1 MIKRAK
7 KKPLRSIA
15 RCDRD
20 AHRARARRLAYRVDV
35 RTHGPIRAN
44 GHVAL
49 RDLSRD
55 DRDARQSCVRAIR
68 ANESYRVSPAR
79 GSRSDRSVGVSYL
92 CDARVALEGGSSGDG
107 RLGGDDVRVRERGG
121 GHDDVSVCADARDD
135 GAHEAQSAVCV
146 GAWCVVAFLDIFCV
160 HYGWWEDHHDHDRDR
175 KSRTCSD
182 FDLQQTLHGI
192 ATDGTDGA
200 GGLIAEVVRA
210 LGAHAQVATREDGGV
225 ARLGETDDA
234 LVGFGESGGLETVVA
249 IGGRGA
255 RGGLY
260 AVNLLEFV
268 RDAANPNFLFRRATG
283 PRGVLVG
290 RRRRRLGV
298 DARRASLEFDV
309 RRLTLDPRS

>member
-20 AHRARARRLAYRVDV
+20 VHRARARRLAYRVDV

-135 GAHEAQSAVCV
+135 GAREAQSAVCV

-160 HYGWWEDHHDHDRDR
+160 HYGWWEDHDRDR
-175 KSRTCSD
+175 SIERRSARTTDRRHAPPVTLISNR
-182 FDLQQTLHGI
+182 LSTGLRQMGQTVP
-192 ATDGTDGA
+192 
-200 GGLIAEVVRA
+200 VV
-210 LGAHAQVATREDGGV
+210 
-225 ARLGETDDA
+225 
-234 LVGFGESGGLETVVA
+234 
-249 IGGRGA
+249 
-255 RGGLY
+255 
-260 AVNLLEFV
+260 
-268 RDAANPNFLFRRATG
+268 
-283 PRGVLVG
+283 
-290 RRRRRLGV
+290 
-298 DARRASLEFDV
+298 
-309 RRLTLDPRS
+309 

>member
-1 MIKRAK
+1 M
-7 KKPLRSIA
+7 
-15 RCDRD
+15 
-20 AHRARARRLAYRVDV
+20 
-35 RTHGPIRAN
+35 
-44 GHVAL
+44 
-49 RDLSRD
+49 
-55 DRDARQSCVRAIR
+55 
-68 ANESYRVSPAR
+68 
-79 GSRSDRSVGVSYL
+79 GVSYL

-135 GAHEAQSAVCV
+135 GAREAQSAARV
-146 GAWCVVAFLDIFCV
+146 GAWCFVAFLDIFCV
-160 HYGWWEDHHDHDRDR
+160 HYGSRIMITIMIERSNDRSS
-175 KSRTCSD
+175 SRTAGD
-182 FDLQQTLHGI
+182 FDLQQTLHWI

-200 GGLIAEVVRA
+200 GSLIAEVVRA

-255 RGGLY
+255 WGGLY

-298 DARRASLEFDV
+298 DARRAALEFDV